1 MRDLITCLITN
12 GGYPGFLSCM
22 MGLIA
27 KETHPHGA
35 ICEDLAC
42 SLHESV
48 STSPDFTFDDK
59 VGYAPLTQE

>member
-1 MRDLITCLITN
+1 
-12 GGYPGFLSCM
+12 M